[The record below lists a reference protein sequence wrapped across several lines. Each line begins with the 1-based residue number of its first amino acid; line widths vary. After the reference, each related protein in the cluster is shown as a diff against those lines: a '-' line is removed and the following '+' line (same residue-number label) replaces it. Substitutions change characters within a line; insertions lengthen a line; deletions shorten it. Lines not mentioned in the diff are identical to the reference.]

1 MTLYGL
7 YIRNLA
13 EGDLVWFT
21 TDKPL
26 KAGTYNLAQAD
37 TSSPDVFIA
46 ESIPALILRVGPIID
61 QAQNRAQKSLSTN
74 DIPPDTE
81 QQIAEDMT
89 AGLLEKLTQTSS
101 IWDANPDWIDKLRL
115 IQAANK

>member
-1 MTLYGL
+1 MILYGL

-13 EGDLVWFT
+13 EGDMVWFT
-21 TDKPL
+21 TDKFL
-26 KAGTYNLAQAD
+26 KAGAYNLSHDETAP
-37 TSSPDVFIA
+37 PDVYVE

-61 QAQNRAQKSLSTN
+61 QVLDRAQESLSTN
-74 DIPPDTE
+74 DIPPDAE

-101 IWDANPDWIDKLRL
+101 IWNANPEWIDKLRQ
-115 IQAANK
+115 I